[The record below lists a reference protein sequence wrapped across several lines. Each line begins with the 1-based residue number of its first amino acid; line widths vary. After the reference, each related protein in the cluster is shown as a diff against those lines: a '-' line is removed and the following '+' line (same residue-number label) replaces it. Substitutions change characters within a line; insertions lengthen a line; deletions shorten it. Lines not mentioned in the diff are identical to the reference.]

1 MATMTFDRGLASAEA
16 LTAEEQSMLA
26 ELLHHRRIEAWR
38 KETAAEAV
46 AATKAF
52 RSGKLKSGS
61 ADSILAR
68 LRVAK

>member
-1 MATMTFDRGLASAEA
+1 
-16 LTAEEQSMLA
+16 MLA

-52 RSGKLKSGS
+52 RCGKLKSGS